1 MFMIFT
7 YKNIEGLS
15 LLLIGS
21 LLSIRAVIALVL
33 DFKNY
38 NQITFFNYLILDLFS
53 LAISIFFIVTGCFV
67 LKSKNYDTL
76 FKLISYS
83 ILMLYGL
90 IFILF
95 GGMEDVSIL
104 YSICVLSLFSL
115 SIIGLVMY
123 FRKRIS

>member
-1 MFMIFT
+1 MIFT

-53 LAISIFFIVTGCFV
+53 LAISIFFIVTGYFV

-95 GGMEDVSIL
+95 GGLEDVSIF